1 MYRYAFFDLDGTLT
15 DSSEGIINSIKY
27 ALEKNGYPVPDETE
41 LLKFIGPPLGRFLCR
56 LSQSSKR
63 SGPGHG

>member
-27 ALEKNGYPVPDETE
+27 SLKKNGTVEIYRTS
-41 LLKFIGPPLGRFLCR
+41 LGRFLCR

>member
-27 ALEKNGYPVPDETE
+27 ALEKNGYIICRSTE
-41 LLKFIGPPLGRFLCR
+41 RLLR
-56 LSQSSKR
+56 L
-63 SGPGHG
+63 

>member
-27 ALEKNGYPVPDETE
+27 ALEKTD
-41 LLKFIGPPLGRFLCR
+41 IRFR
-56 LSQSSKR
+56 MKR
-63 SGPGHG
+63 NC